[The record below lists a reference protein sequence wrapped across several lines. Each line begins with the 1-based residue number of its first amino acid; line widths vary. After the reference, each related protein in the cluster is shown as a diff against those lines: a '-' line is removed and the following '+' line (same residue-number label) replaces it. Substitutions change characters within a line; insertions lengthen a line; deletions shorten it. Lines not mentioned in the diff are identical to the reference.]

1 VFYLAHANFLYV
13 HFFAYDECFQLLQQ
27 VQLLSAGSMD
37 LVGPLLVAMASLLDT
52 PGGLQFPLYRVVV
65 SGGQAHAALVHE
77 AD

>member
-1 VFYLAHANFLYV
+1 
-13 HFFAYDECFQLLQQ
+13 
-27 VQLLSAGSMD
+27 MD

-65 SGGQAHAALVHE
+65 SGGQAHAALIHE